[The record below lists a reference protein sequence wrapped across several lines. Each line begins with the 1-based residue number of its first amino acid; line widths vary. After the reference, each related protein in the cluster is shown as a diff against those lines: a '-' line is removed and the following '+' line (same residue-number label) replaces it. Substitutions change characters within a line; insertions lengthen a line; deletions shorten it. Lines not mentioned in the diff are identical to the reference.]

1 MEYLRSYKWLVVWSA
16 FLVVLVIALKS
27 IQMSKPVIQ
36 LVGVLELLLAI
47 LTGIAFGW
55 KATKKD
61 KS

>member
-27 IQMSKPVIQ
+27 IQMSKTVIQ
-36 LVGVLELLLAI
+36 LVGFLELLLAI